1 VIRMRKLLIWCV
13 FSEKFYDV
21 MAKEVITEPDL
32 ARLVNTHDYD
42 LWWKKMREG
51 RLIVMAEN

>member
-32 ARLVNTHDYD
+32 ARLVNTHDYH

-51 RLIVMAEN
+51 RLIV